1 MGLASH
7 PRGQPPDLSPSS
19 PHCRYV
25 AETGWPFELAQPF
38 KWRLPT
44 AAQAAASTPTPTPAA
59 WVDAALSV
67 WGARPCLGLPLEAAP
82 ACVVARLP
90 SAAEEAVAA
99 AALPGLD
106 DGVGEGPEP
115 VFRVSRG
122 FAWLSYA
129 QARPLTRSLAAAV
142 RALPGISRGD
152 LWGLCAPNCP
162 EWLLADFAAALAGLC
177 PVGFHVTYT
186 AAELAAAVGRTQP
199 ALALV
204 APPQLG
210 AWLAAVAAGV
220 MPSLRAIVVL
230 AREADVAEAVAA
242 ARVAAAGGLLS
253 EADAAAARAA
263 AATAACNLG
272 GSFPGSGEPPLLI
285 SLEALLQR
293 QRAREATEGP
303 AAALAVLGD
312 PVTQGSGR
320 PDGLF
325 TLLFTSGSS
334 GAPKAV
340 AVSGETW
347 RRDIGDGPT
356 AAKLVWPSGE

>member
-1 MGLASH
+1 
-7 PRGQPPDLSPSS
+7 
-19 PHCRYV
+19 
-25 AETGWPFELAQPF
+25 
-38 KWRLPT
+38 
-44 AAQAAASTPTPTPAA
+44 
-59 WVDAALSV
+59 
-67 WGARPCLGLPLEAAP
+67 
-82 ACVVARLP
+82 
-90 SAAEEAVAA
+90 
-99 AALPGLD
+99 
-106 DGVGEGPEP
+106 
-115 VFRVSRG
+115 
-122 FAWLSYA
+122 
-129 QARPLTRSLAAAV
+129 V

-152 LWGLCAPNCP
+152 LWGLCAPNGP

-199 ALALV
+199 TLALV

-220 MPSLRAIVVL
+220 VPALRAIVVL
-230 AREADVAEAVAA
+230 AREADVAGAVAV
-242 ARVAAAGGLLS
+242 ARAAAGGGLLS
-253 EADAAAARAA
+253 EADAASARAA
-263 AATAACNLG
+263 AATAARNLG
-272 GSFPGSGEPPLLI
+272 GSFPGDGSSSGEPPLLI
-285 SLEALLQR
+285 SLEALLRR
-293 QRAREATEGP
+293 QRAQEATVGP

-312 PVTQGSGR
+312 PAAQCSGR

-356 AAKLVWPSGE
+356 AAKLVWPSGKGPGEEACGKR

>member
-1 MGLASH
+1 MS
-7 PRGQPPDLSPSS
+7 PPPPILRR
-19 PHCRYV
+19 RYV

-44 AAQAAASTPTPTPAA
+44 AAQAEASTPTPTPAA
-59 WVDAALSV
+59 WVDAAMNV

-90 SAAEEAVAA
+90 SAVEEAA
-99 AALPGLD
+99 AAAVLPGLGD
-106 DGVGEGPEP
+106 TEGECPEP
-115 VFRVSRG
+115 VFRISRG

-129 QARPLTRSLAAAV
+129 QARPLVRSLAAAV

-220 MPSLRAIVVL
+220 VPSLRAIVVL
-230 AREADVAEAVAA
+230 AREEGVTAAVAA
-242 ARVAAAGGLLS
+242 ARAAAAGGLLS
-253 EADAAAARAA
+253 EPDAAAARAA
-263 AATAACNLG
+263 AATAARHLG
-272 GSFPGSGEPPLLI
+272 VSFPGDSSSQSSSSSSEPPLLL

-293 QRAREATEGP
+293 QRSRESLKGP
-303 AAALAVLGD
+303 AAALAVLGE
-312 PVTQGSGR
+312 PATQNSGR